1 MPLPWL
7 RYLFVLVLLLPR
19 SAAAIDID
27 CSLAPVAQIP
37 IEIQDHQMVARIG
50 INGHW
55 VDMLVDTGAQRTI
68 LAADTADRLGLPR
81 DMKAVQTMIGVGGTT
96 QGADAIVDRMVI
108 GGVHFPINRV
118 ATAPLNLHN
127 NGGLNADGLLGS
139 DILLAFE
146 LDIDAPDGKLTLYRN
161 RLCPSARPPWREP
174 AIEILGVHRRGD
186 KLLVPFT
193 LDNVAGMGIVDTGA
207 RTNVIGHNMAR
218 RMNLDEQA
226 MTHDPIIHLKG
237 TGGVSN
243 AHLHTFGLWQIGP
256 IADVGIPLPVM
267 PEDFGIGDALIG
279 VQFLEGRRVWLSFK
293 NPQIFITKR
302 AGER

>member
-7 RYLFVLVLLLPR
+7 RCLFVLALLLPR
-19 SAAAIDID
+19 AAGAVDID
-27 CSLAPVAQIP
+27 CSLVPIAQIP

-55 VDMLVDTGAQRTI
+55 VDLLVDTGAQRTI
-68 LAADTADRLGLPR
+68 LAIDVADRLGLPR
-81 DMKAVQTMIGVGGTT
+81 DKNAVQTMIGVGGRT
-96 QGADAIVDRMVI
+96 QAADAIVDRMVI
-108 GGVHFPINRV
+108 GGVHFPINRI

-127 NGGLNADGLLGS
+127 NRGLNADGLLGS

-161 RLCPSARPPWREP
+161 RMCPDARPPWPVP
-174 AIEILGVHRRGD
+174 AVEIPGVRRRGD

-193 LDNVAGMGIVDTGA
+193 LDNVPGMGIVDTGA

-243 AHLHTFGLWQIGP
+243 AYVHRFALWQIGP
-256 IADVGIPLPVM
+256 IAQVGVPLPVM
-267 PEDFGIGDALIG
+267 PEDFGIGDALVG

-293 NPQIFITKR
+293 NPQIFVSRR